1 MFQFFHSAPSGSRD
15 DWGPGV
21 LSGLWTP
28 DYGYS
33 PGRATKLDLNKLQ
46 HIDFS
51 LEGARAEG
59 NPGKTWKRGDQGK
72 LRHLMATEIT

>member
-1 MFQFFHSAPSGSRD
+1 MQFFHSASSGSRD

-21 LSGLWTP
+21 LSGLWTA
-28 DYGYS
+28 DYGYI
-33 PGRATKLDLNKLQ
+33 PGRAPKLDLNKLQ

-59 NPGKTWKRGDQGK
+59 NPGKTRGKPGK
-72 LRHLMATEIT
+72 GETKGSCDI

>member
-1 MFQFFHSAPSGSRD
+1 
-15 DWGPGV
+15 

-33 PGRATKLDLNKLQ
+33 PGRAPKLDLNKLQ

-59 NPGKTWKRGDQGK
+59 KLGKPGKGETKGSCD
-72 LRHLMATEIT
+72 I